1 MIEKI
6 NNGMVKIGVKQ
17 EDLEDS
23 IVGINQ
29 LKPILQEQVLIGN
42 GSNKEQGRKDAEEL
56 GKHFD
61 TAIDSMIILLAEFP
75 DYQKEVKEHERRA
88 EK

>member
-1 MIEKI
+1 MEKI

-23 IVGINQ
+23 IGGLRQ

-61 TAIDSMIILLAEFP
+61 TAIDSMIILLAGFP

>member
-1 MIEKI
+1 M
-6 NNGMVKIGVKQ
+6 
-17 EDLEDS
+17 
-23 IVGINQ
+23 
-29 LKPILQEQVLIGN
+29 IGN
-42 GSNKEQGRKDAEEL
+42 GSNKEQGRKDAEGL

-75 DYQKEVKEHERRA
+75 DYQKEVKGHERRA

>member
-1 MIEKI
+1 MEKI

-23 IVGINQ
+23 IGGLSQ

-42 GSNKEQGRKDAEEL
+42 GSNKEQGRKDAEGL

-75 DYQKEVKEHERRA
+75 DYQKEVKGHERRA

>member
-1 MIEKI
+1 M
-6 NNGMVKIGVKQ
+6 
-17 EDLEDS
+17 
-23 IVGINQ
+23 
-29 LKPILQEQVLIGN
+29 IGN

-61 TAIDSMIILLAEFP
+61 TAIDSMIILLAGFP

>member
-1 MIEKI
+1 MEKI

-23 IVGINQ
+23 IGGLSQ

-42 GSNKEQGRKDAEEL
+42 GSNK
-56 GKHFD
+56 
-61 TAIDSMIILLAEFP
+61 
-75 DYQKEVKEHERRA
+75 
-88 EK
+88 

>member
-17 EDLEDS
+17 EDLRDS
-23 IVGINQ
+23 IAGLRQ
-29 LKPILQEQVLIGN
+29 LKPILQERVLIGN
-42 GSNKEQGRKDAEEL
+42 GSNKEQGKKDAKEL

-61 TAIDSMIILLAEFP
+61 TSIDSMIILLAGFP
-75 DYQKEVKEHERRA
+75 DYQVDLTKEGDL
-88 EK
+88 